1 MMQSFEHRIARVLP
15 GSIAEELELEPGD
28 VLLSVNGHEIED
40 IFDYQYFTNEEY
52 LTVLVRRPDGEE
64 WELEIEKEFEED
76 LGIEF
81 ENSLMD
87 DYRSCRN
94 KCVFC
99 FIDQMPPGMRDTLYF
114 KDDDSRLSFLQG
126 NYVTLTNMSDHDIDR
141 IIQYHLGPINIS
153 FHTTNPEL
161 RCRMLHN
168 RFAGEVFPK
177 IRRLADAGIELNGQ
191 IVLCRGINDG
201 EELERSIRD
210 MTAYLPSLRS
220 VSVVPVGLSKYRDGL
235 YPLEPFEPGDA
246 GQVIDQIE
254 AWQRR
259 LYPEHGIH
267 FVHASD
273 EWYLLAGHPLPEEER
288 YDGYPQLENG
298 VGMLRLLHEEVCRAL
313 DEEGAFSAEKSSTEG
328 KHLSGEC
335 GVAGDLRIQAAAGAP
350 EGDEGEA
357 PRTVSIATGRLAA
370 PFIRKLGA
378 LVTERHPQLAVQ
390 VFEIT
395 NEFFGESITVSG
407 LITAQDLIR
416 QLKGKAL
423 GSRLLLP
430 CNMLRSGEQ
439 VFLDDLTVAD
449 VETALQIEIRIVESG
464 GYDFVRALT
473 EA

>member
-273 EWYLLAGHPLPEEER
+273 EWYLLAGRPLPEEER

-298 VGMLRLLHEEVCRAL
+298 VGMLRLLHEEVRQAL
-313 DEEGAFSAEKSSTEG
+313 DEEGAFSAGKSS
-328 KHLSGEC
+328 
-335 GVAGDLRIQAAAGAP
+335 A
-350 EGDEGEA
+350 GEA
-357 PRTVSIATGRLAA
+357 LRTVSIATGRLAA

-378 LVTERHPQLAVQ
+378 LVTERHPRLAVQ